1 MKRIAAYIR
10 VSTEEQARIQEG
22 SLVSQKSRILEYIE
36 FQNKREA
43 GWGTLVEIYCDEGK
57 SAKNMKGRP
66 EFLRMLTDVKTGR
79 VDLIIATEL
88 SRMNR
93 NIKDFCEVWDL
104 LKDHKASFVTLR
116 ENFDTTTASGEM
128 MVFNLINYAQY
139 ERKQTS
145 ERIAANWLSRSKR
158 GLFNGGTIPL
168 GYDRNPKNK
177 AELAVNLEEAAIVKK
192 IFATF
197 IEQETVRQTQKAVTE
212 LGIFNKKYTNKHGI
226 EKGGK
231 VFSVDT
237 LQSLL
242 KNKTYLGI
250 KVLRHKDG
258 TVEEIKAVWPAII
271 ETETFQKV
279 QERLA
284 KNKNRYKP
292 ESWKVYPF
300 PLTEL
305 VQCGDCG
312 KSLGGKSGTGRK
324 EKYHYYGHTQ
334 IKNPFQKEKP
344 HECQVKNVRAPRLEE
359 IIMKSLRSLLSDP
372 SLIEKWIEIYKSKA
386 STELPNVQSQA
397 KKLAQEV
404 QTTSKRISNLVQR
417 VSELPAEVSADAF
430 YEQIKQMTAKLNDL
444 KLTKQKLMTKEMDL
458 NGQDVDQDGL
468 KAKIERVLKSLV
480 NAPKEK
486 QRPIFANLVK
496 FIEIH
501 PMKIKI
507 GMYAP
512 TKEQYEATETDGMP
526 SSGNQTR
533 NLNEKEGKI
542 LPFSPNPRVGSST
555 DGNGASGRTRTG
567 TGLLPQ
573 DFESSKSTNFITE
586 ALLVVLYL
594 YV

>member
-1 MKRIAAYIR
+1 MKRVAAYIR

-36 FQNKREA
+36 FQNKREVN
-43 GWGTLVEIYCDEGK
+43 WGTLVEIYCDEGK
-57 SAKNMKGRP
+57 SAKNMNGRP

-79 VDLIIATEL
+79 VDLIVATEL
-88 SRMNR
+88 SRMSR

-177 AELAVNLEEAAIVKK
+177 AELTINLEEAETVKK

-197 IEQETVRQTQKAVTE
+197 VEQETVRQTQKAVTE
-212 LGIFNKKYTNKHGI
+212 LGIYNKKYTNKHGI

-231 VFSVDT
+231 TFSVDT

-250 KVLRHKDG
+250 KELRHKDG

-271 ETETFQKV
+271 DTETFQKV

-305 VQCGDCG
+305 VQCGECG

-324 EKYHYYGHTQ
+324 EKHHYYGHSQ

-344 HECQVKNVRAPRLEE
+344 QDCQVKNVRAPRLEE
-359 IIMKSLRSLLSDP
+359 IVTKSLKSIISDP
-372 SLIEKWIEIYKSKA
+372 STIEKWIEIYKSKT
-386 STELPNVQSQA
+386 STELPDVQGQT
-397 KKLAQEV
+397 KKMDQEI
-404 QTTSKRISNLVQR
+404 QTTSKRIANLVQR
-417 VSELPAEVSADAF
+417 ISELPAEVPAEAF
-430 YEQIKQMTAKLNDL
+430 FDQIKQMTAKLNDL
-444 KLTKQKLMTKEMDL
+444 KLKKQKLITKEMDL
-458 NGQDVDQDGL
+458 KGQDIDQDGL
-468 KAKIERVLKSLV
+468 KAKIERTLANLEK
-480 NAPKEK
+480 APKEK
-486 QRPIFANLVK
+486 QRPIFMTLVK

-512 TKEQYEATETDGMP
+512 SKEQYKATGTDGTP
-526 SSGNQTR
+526 SPKTKTQ
-533 NLNEKEGKI
+533 NLSEKEGKHI
-542 LPFSPNPRVGSST
+542 PFSPTPRLGSST
-555 DGNGASGRTRTG
+555 VGFGASGRNRTG
-567 TGLLPQ
+567 TP
-573 DFESSKSTNFITE
+573 
-586 ALLVVLYL
+586 V
-594 YV
+594 

>member
-79 VDLIIATEL
+79 VDLIVATEL

-104 LKDHKASFVTLR
+104 LKDHRASFATLR

-177 AELAVNLEEAAIVKK
+177 AELTVNLEEAATVKK

-212 LGIFNKKYTNKHGI
+212 LGINNKKYTNKHGL

-231 VFSVDT
+231 AFSVDT

-250 KVLRHKDG
+250 KVLQHKDG
-258 TVEEIKAVWPAII
+258 KVEEIKAVWPAII
-271 ETETFQKV
+271 DADMFQKV

-312 KSLGGKSGTGRK
+312 KSLGGKSGTGRIK
-324 EKYHYYGHTQ
+324 KHHYYGHPQ

-344 HECQVKNVRAPRLEE
+344 HDCQVKNVRAPRLEE
-359 IIMKSLRSLLSDP
+359 IVMKSLRSLLNDP
-372 SLIEKWIEIYKSKA
+372 TLIEKWIAIYKSKT
-386 STELPNVQSQA
+386 STELPDVEIQA
-397 KKLAQEV
+397 KKLDQEI
-404 QTTSKRISNLVQR
+404 QMTSKRISNLVQR
-417 VSELPAEVSADAF
+417 VSELPAEVPADAF
-430 YEQIKQMTAKLNDL
+430 YEQIKKMTAKLNDL
-444 KLTKQKLMTKEMDL
+444 KLTKQKLITKEMDL
-458 NGQDVDQDGL
+458 RGQDIDQDGL
-468 KAKIERVLKSLV
+468 KAKIERTLKNLE

-486 QRPIFANLVK
+486 QRPIFTNLVK

-512 TKEQYEATETDGMP
+512 TKDQYKATGTDGTP
-526 SSGNQTR
+526 SPENQTR
-533 NLNEKEGKI
+533 NLNEKEGKL
-542 LPFSPNPRVGSST
+542 LPFSPTQRAGSST
-555 DGNGASGRTRTG
+555 VGNGAPGR
-567 TGLLPQ
+567 
-573 DFESSKSTNFITE
+573 I
-586 ALLVVLYL
+586 
-594 YV
+594 